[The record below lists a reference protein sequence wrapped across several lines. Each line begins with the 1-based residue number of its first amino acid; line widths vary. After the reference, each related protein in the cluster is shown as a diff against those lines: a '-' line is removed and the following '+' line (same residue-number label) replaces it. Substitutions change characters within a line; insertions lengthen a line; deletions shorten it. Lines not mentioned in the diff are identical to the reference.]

1 MPFLVAAEHLSH
13 WRDRMT
19 GATEALGYLAAGV
32 SFFIAVAIA
41 LEFNREWITV
51 AYAVELAAVAVI
63 AWKLELLVMRRLC
76 WGLLAIVV
84 VRFVLNPEVLTYPLT
99 VAPIVNWI
107 LWGYGI
113 SIAAL
118 VVGARYLRIVRDDR
132 LVLAVE
138 ATIALL
144 AFVLVTLEV
153 RSVFQRDAMDRPETA
168 FMERSFYVLVWGAFA
183 LAALWVARTRH
194 HVVALWAWR
203 ISGGLAVA
211 VASFVQVLVLN
222 PVFDTADVGS
232 LPIANGLFLAYALPA
247 VMAAMARRW
256 TDVESDRRVGQAVA
270 AIALVLAFAYV
281 SFEVRHWF
289 DPNFERDGFGAE
301 GIELYVYSIVWL
313 LFGVG
318 LLALGFLRNAP
329 PLRHAGMVLVCIVV
343 AKVFLIGH
351 GGAARPA
358 TRAVVP
364 RAGGRF
370 DGARLCVSAFCLRS
384 ADQIRVG
391 YEYAPVS

>member
-1 MPFLVAAEHLSH
+1 
-13 WRDRMT
+13 
-19 GATEALGYLAAGV
+19 
-32 SFFIAVAIA
+32 
-41 LEFNREWITV
+41 
-51 AYAVELAAVAVI
+51 
-63 AWKLELLVMRRLC
+63 
-76 WGLLAIVV
+76 
-84 VRFVLNPEVLTYPLT
+84 
-99 VAPIVNWI
+99 
-107 LWGYGI
+107 
-113 SIAAL
+113 
-118 VVGARYLRIVRDDR
+118 
-132 LVLAVE
+132 
-138 ATIALL
+138 
-144 AFVLVTLEV
+144 
-153 RSVFQRDAMDRPETA
+153 
-168 FMERSFYVLVWGAFA
+168 
-183 LAALWVARTRH
+183 
-194 HVVALWAWR
+194 
-203 ISGGLAVA
+203 
-211 VASFVQVLVLN
+211 
-222 PVFDTADVGS
+222 
-232 LPIANGLFLAYALPA
+232 
-247 VMAAMARRW
+247 
-256 TDVESDRRVGQAVA
+256 DVESDRRVGQAVA